1 MIELRNPLFCAIDTP
16 RLDHA
21 LALARAVS
29 GSVGG
34 LKIGLEAFCALGP
47 EGYRAIAGLGL
58 PIFLDLK
65 LHDIPNTVAG
75 AVRALAPLSPA
86 IINVHAAGGRA
97 MMAAARAAAEEFGPA
112 RPRIIAV
119 TVLTS
124 LDDRDLAAQGIAHG
138 LAAHAVAQAELARE
152 AGLDGVVASPRET
165 AAIKAACGADF
176 LAVVPGIRP
185 PGAASGDQKR
195 VMTPAEAL
203 AAGADILVI
212 GRPITAAAEPGRT
225 AAAIAAA
232 LAA

>member
-1 MIELRNPLFCAIDTP
+1 
-16 RLDHA
+16 
-21 LALARAVS
+21 
-29 GSVGG
+29 
-34 LKIGLEAFCALGP
+34 
-47 EGYRAIAGLGL
+47 
-58 PIFLDLK
+58 
-65 LHDIPNTVAG
+65 
-75 AVRALAPLSPA
+75 
-86 IINVHAAGGRA
+86 
-97 MMAAARAAAEEFGPA
+97 
-112 RPRIIAV
+112 
-119 TVLTS
+119 
-124 LDDRDLAAQGIAHG
+124 
-138 LAAHAVAQAELARE
+138 
-152 AGLDGVVASPRET
+152 VVASPRET